1 MSRICPKCGKEMSDT
16 AKFCNQCGYRFE
28 ERQLFCLW
36 CGAKVES
43 GDRFCPECGRSLSQ
57 GGPRQSTAQQNTG
70 QQNKGQ
76 QNTGQQS
83 ASQQNAG
90 QAGGFTKD
98 EFISMSKSGMGKFV
112 DAIND
117 MTGQEGK
124 TDIRLRELVSEVFRH
139 HTVEEREELFIS
151 GTKKTT
157 PAPENMTADWPHPW
171 LFARIFLMFLVVF
184 IGLLVMILEFTNT
197 NAIPGAMFIGALIV
211 PFSLVIFFWETNI
224 PRNISIFDVVSI
236 FFIGGVMSLIFTLI
250 LYGYIYVGELNYTG
264 AILVGIV
271 EEIGKIVVAGHY
283 VKKRNTSYILNG
295 LLLGACVGAGF
306 AELETAGY
314 AFSSL
319 MYGGVQGMIDVL
331 VLRGALAVGGHTLW
345 AAIST
350 AGLVIAKGERPFDR
364 KMYLDPKFLKF
375 LLLVIVLHAVWDM
388 PITLGRSVHLVQ
400 WVLCAVA
407 VIIVLVLL
415 SSGLRQVSAVSE
427 RARRQKR
434 NVNM

>member
-57 GGPRQSTAQQNTG
+57 GGPGPQQNAG
-70 QQNKGQ
+70 WQNAGQ
-76 QNTGQQS
+76 QNTGQ
-83 ASQQNAG
+83 AG
-90 QAGGFTKD
+90 GGFTKD
-98 EFISMSKSGMGKFV
+98 EFISMSKSGVGKFV

-124 TDIRLRELVSEVFRH
+124 TDIRLRELVSEVFRR

-157 PAPENMTADWPHPW
+157 PAPENMTADWPNPW

-184 IGLLVMILEFTNT
+184 AGLLVMILQFSNT

-271 EEIGKIVVAGHY
+271 EEVGKIVVAGHY

-306 AELETAGY
+306 AVFETAGY
-314 AFSSL
+314 AFSAL
-319 MYGGVQGMIDVL
+319 LYGGIPNMIDVL
-331 VLRGALAVGGHTLW
+331 ILRGALAIGGHTLW

-375 LLLVIVLHAVWDM
+375 LLLVIALHAVWDM
-388 PITLGRSVHLVQ
+388 PITLGQSVHLVQ

-407 VIIVLVLL
+407 VVIVLVLL

-434 NVNM
+434 NANM

>member
-57 GGPRQSTAQQNTG
+57 GGPGPQQNAG
-70 QQNKGQ
+70 WQNAGQ
-76 QNTGQQS
+76 QNTGQ
-83 ASQQNAG
+83 AG
-90 QAGGFTKD
+90 GGFTKD
-98 EFISMSKSGMGKFV
+98 EFISMSKSGVGKFV

-124 TDIRLRELVSEVFRH
+124 TDIRLRELVSEVFRR

-184 IGLLVMILEFTNT
+184 AGLLVMILQFSNT

-271 EEIGKIVVAGHY
+271 EEVGKIVVAGHY

-306 AELETAGY
+306 AVFETAGY
-314 AFSSL
+314 AFSAL
-319 MYGGVQGMIDVL
+319 LYGGIPNMIDVL
-331 VLRGALAVGGHTLW
+331 ILRGALAIGGHTLW

-375 LLLVIVLHAVWDM
+375 LLLVIALHAVWDM
-388 PITLGRSVHLVQ
+388 PITLGQSVRLVQ

-407 VIIVLVLL
+407 VVIVLVLL

-434 NVNM
+434 NANM

>member
-57 GGPRQSTAQQNTG
+57 GGPGPQQNAG
-70 QQNKGQ
+70 WQNAGQ
-76 QNTGQQS
+76 QNTGQ
-83 ASQQNAG
+83 AG
-90 QAGGFTKD
+90 GGFTKD
-98 EFISMSKSGMGKFV
+98 EFISMSKSGVGKFV

-124 TDIRLRELVSEVFRH
+124 TDIRLRELVSEVFRR

-184 IGLLVMILEFTNT
+184 AGLLVMILQFSNT

-271 EEIGKIVVAGHY
+271 EEVGKIVVAGHY

-306 AELETAGY
+306 AVFETAGY
-314 AFSSL
+314 AFSAL
-319 MYGGVQGMIDVL
+319 LYGGIPNMIDVL
-331 VLRGALAVGGHTLW
+331 ILRGALAIGGHTLW

-375 LLLVIVLHAVWDM
+375 LFLVIALHAVWDM
-388 PITLGRSVHLVQ
+388 PITLGQSVHLVQ

-407 VIIVLVLL
+407 VVIVLVLL

-434 NVNM
+434 NANM